1 MAKRMALVP
10 MDFVAQT
17 KEAPLLN
24 QLSTLDKEME
34 TVLKDSGST
43 DLKFRKYQDA
53 LRRYQHL
60 TNVRDEGKIAAPQ
73 RIVEDEILPSLPA
86 QQIIRNMPNQKQ
98 RSAKILLDFLATLPE
113 LAISD
118 NNEIIIDGN
127 SVKNSNIHDLV
138 ADLTRDKLGDPPR
151 GFNEFFKLLK
161 RRNVPMEAIGS
172 QRRKNLFQHRKYAHI
187 IGSSES
193 LLPSTSSR
201 GRQLSSDD
209 FKSGSR
215 FSVLNASDDDEDVPK
230 SKRSKKLRSNA
241 VGDWDDDEGDD
252 DQMQTYG
259 RKKSVRIQKRKQ
271 KGGGIAWENV

>member
-1 MAKRMALVP
+1 